1 MSEATDL
8 LELQSVDLEI
18 LRATKRLEELPEK
31 RAILELRGKLREVQT
46 LHRKAEVLV
55 KKLDA
60 EIKVRGDEIAMIAE
74 KLAAEQAKV
83 MATTDHRAVQSI
95 TREMD
100 GLRRRTDKL
109 EMEQLQFAE
118 RAEKARG
125 QIGAIEDHLGKLSTK
140 EAELIEQFKK
150 VGSEIQGEVSVLE
163 ARRTALTKRM
173 ADELVDRY
181 ESVRAAK
188 SGVGVGRLEDARCS
202 ACRMDLP
209 SERLHELLHGPD
221 VGVCPQCRRLIVV
234 RGEVQ

>member
-8 LELQSVDLEI
+8 LELQAVDLDI

-31 RAILELRGKLREVQT
+31 RAILEARAKQREVQT

-55 KKLDA
+55 RKLDA
-60 EIKVRGDEIAMIAE
+60 EIKARADEVAMIAT

-109 EMEQLQFAE
+109 EMEELQFAE
-118 RAEKARG
+118 RADKARG
-125 QIGAIEDHLGKLSTK
+125 QIAAIEEHLEKLAVK
-140 EAELIEQFKK
+140 EGELVERFKT
-150 VGSEIQGEVSVLE
+150 VGSAVQKEITGLE
-163 ARRTALTKRM
+163 ARRAALVKRM
-173 ADELVDRY
+173 PQPLVEKY

-188 SGVGVGRLEDARCS
+188 SGVGVGKLEDDRCS

-209 SERLHELLHGPD
+209 SERLHELQHGPD

-234 RGEVQ
+234 RGEDL